1 MSYEIDIR
9 EELILHNENE
19 RTRTAAE
26 HLAAYIRQFD
36 QMDGLSGM
44 QIYSMELEVDGQ
56 IAYTDDEISTKEC
69 GYIFTDD
76 ADGAPRVK
84 LIEEDYSHWDDEEDM
99 AILVSQLSDGKTI
112 RFQVDCSLQVAS
124 ETSYGVAYWQGFL
137 EKAQQDA
144 LDEGGKLDDF
154 GQFIRYRNG
163 EFYTPDE
170 PVCCYQFA
178 DGRGQSM
185 EFESFEGAEAQA
197 GEILNQPWQTY
208 CFQMTI
214 KEPEGAGA
222 GGVCSA
228 AGEVEGG
235 VRGEFRRN
243 LSKLVDDFSAK
254 YDLQTT
260 FAMLEMNCESGT
272 YGLEEEIELLDGE
285 AEMFLQ
291 DLQLFADLAARYETE
306 ISIHGEFLSDR
317 GEFSFLHVDAAGG
330 KVEAKQC
337 RF

>member
-36 QMDGLSGM
+36 KMDGLSGM

-99 AILVSQLSDGKTI
+99 AVLVSQLPDGKTI

-137 EKAQQDA
+137 EKSQQDA

-154 GQFIRYRNG
+154 GQFIHYRNG

-185 EFESFEGAEAQA
+185 EFENIEGSESQ
-197 GEILNQPWQTY
+197 EEDILNQPWQTY
-208 CFQMTI
+208 CFQMAI
-214 KEPEGAGA
+214 SEPENDGE
-222 GGVCSA
+222 GG
-228 AGEVEGG
+228 EGDVGGTDDAG
-235 VRGEFRRN
+235 VRGEFRRE

-254 YDLQTT
+254 YDLQST
-260 FAMLEMNCESGT
+260 FSMLEMNCESGT
-272 YGLEEEIELLDGE
+272 YRLEEEFELLEGE
-285 AEMFLQ
+285 TEMFLQ
-291 DLQLFADLAARYETE
+291 DLQLFADLAARYGTE
-306 ISIHGEFLSDR
+306 INIHGEFLSDR
-317 GEFSFLHVDAAGG
+317 GEFSFLHVDTAGG
-330 KVEAKQC
+330 KVETKRC

>member
-99 AILVSQLSDGKTI
+99 AILVSQLPDAKTI
-112 RFQVDCSLQVAS
+112 RFQVDCSLQVSS

-137 EKAQQDA
+137 EKTQQDA
-144 LDEGGKLDDF
+144 IDEGGKLDDF
-154 GQFIRYRNG
+154 GQFIHYRNG

-185 EFESFEGAEAQA
+185 EFENIEGFESKD

-208 CFQMTI
+208 CFRMAI
-214 KEPEGAGA
+214 SAPEGAG
-222 GGVCSA
+222 GVH
-228 AGEVEGG
+228 
-235 VRGEFRRN
+235 GEFRRE

-254 YDLQTT
+254 YDLQSSFT
-260 FAMLEMNCESGT
+260 MLEMNCESGT
-272 YGLEEEIELLDGE
+272 YVLEEEFELLDGE

-306 ISIHGEFLSDR
+306 IGIRGEFLSDR
-317 GEFSFLHVDAAGG
+317 GEFSFLHVDTAGG